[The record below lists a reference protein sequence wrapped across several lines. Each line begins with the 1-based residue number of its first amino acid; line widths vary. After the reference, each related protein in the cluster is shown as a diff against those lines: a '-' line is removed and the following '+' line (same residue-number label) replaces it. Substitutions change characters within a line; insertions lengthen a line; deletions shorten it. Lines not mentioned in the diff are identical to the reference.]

1 MSEVDRIVDQL
12 TRAFEG
18 EAWHGSAVLEIL
30 NETSARQATTRP
42 IDGAHTIWE
51 TALHITAWLRACRR
65 RLEGDRAELSDSE
78 DWPAVI
84 HTTDEAW
91 REVVTAMKQALDELR
106 AVISSLDD
114 SRLEQPIIAGMSSVY
129 ITLHGVIQH
138 SLYHAGQMGILKKAQ
153 GKA

>member
-12 TRAFEG
+12 TRAFQG

-30 NETSARQATTRP
+30 NGTSARQASLRP
-42 IDGAHTIWE
+42 IEGAHSIWE

-65 RLEGDRAELSDSE
+65 RLEGDRAQLSDSE
-78 DWPAVI
+78 DWPSVND
-84 HTTDEAW
+84 TTDEAW
-91 REVVTAMKQALDELR
+91 REVLTAMKQALDELR
-106 AVISSLDD
+106 AAISSLDNA
-114 SRLEQPIIAGMSSVY
+114 RLEQPIIAGMSAVY

-138 SLYHAGQMGILKKAQ
+138 SLYHAGQMAILKKAQ